1 MEKTKILEIA
11 KKTIKKY
18 QLCDNC
24 IGRLFREFNKE
35 VSNKQKGVSIRNK
48 LKFDKKV
55 SPNDCWL
62 CEGLINE
69 IPHFASL
76 ISEVLKNYEFTTFLV
91 GSKVDDDIIQRE
103 KDLWD
108 LIESKDSESESI
120 KMEIN
125 REVGKILEENLK
137 KTVDFK
143 TPDIMAVVDTS
154 YDVVNLQIKSI
165 FIYGRYKKLERGF
178 PQTKWFCK
186 FCRGIGCKACNY
198 KGKLYDSSI
207 EELISKEAL
216 VLSKGSDASFHGS
229 GREDIDALM
238 LGNGR
243 PFVLEIKNPKIRNI
257 DLSIYKKTTN
267 NNAEKK
273 IEVNNLRFTNG
284 EEIVRIKSTE
294 FNKTYKIIV
303 ESEKPLNKEKL
314 KEVARLLQGKTIR
327 QMTPT
332 RVSHRRALIVRERKI
347 YNCDIESV
355 EGNIAKIKIETESGM
370 YIKELIS
377 GDNGKTIPNLSDMIG
392 IPCIVKELDV
402 TEIKGE

>member
-1 MEKTKILEIA
+1 MKKTKILDIA
-11 KKTIKKY
+11 NKTIKNY

-24 IGRLFREFNKE
+24 IGRLFRQLNKG
-35 VSNKQKGVSIRNK
+35 VSNKQKGESIRRNI
-48 LKFDKKV
+48 KFEKKIN
-55 SPNDCWL
+55 SNDCWL
-62 CEGLINE
+62 CEGLIDE

-76 ISEVLKNYEFTTFLV
+76 ISDALKNYEFNTFLI
-91 GSKVDDDIIQRE
+91 GSKVDDEIIQKE

-108 LIESKDSESESI
+108 YTKFEDSESI

-125 REVGKILEENLK
+125 REVGKILEEKLR
-137 KTVDFK
+137 KTVDFQ
-143 TPDIMAVVDTS
+143 TPDIMAVIDTS

-165 FIYGRYKKLERGF
+165 YIYGRYKKLQRGF

-186 FCRGIGCKACNY
+186 FCRGIGCKSCNY
-198 KGKLYDSSI
+198 QGKLYDSSV

-216 VLSKGSDASFHGS
+216 ALSKGTDESFHGS

-243 PFVLEIKNPKIRNI
+243 PFVLEIKNPKNRTI
-257 DLSIYKKTTN
+257 DLSTYKNRTN
-267 NNAEKK
+267 SNAKKK
-273 IEVNNLRFTNG
+273 IEINNLRFTNG
-284 EEIVRIKSTE
+284 AEIVRIKSTE
-294 FNKTYKIIV
+294 FNKIYRIV
-303 ESEKPLNKEKL
+303 IESEKPLNKEKL
-314 KEVARLLQGKTIR
+314 KEVARLLQGKTIK
-327 QMTPT
+327 QLTPT
-332 RVSHRRALIVRERKI
+332 RVSHRRAQIVRERKI

-355 EGNIAKIKIETESGM
+355 EGNIAKITIETESGT

>member
-1 MEKTKILEIA
+1 MKKTKILDIA
-11 KKTIKKY
+11 NKTIKNY

-24 IGRLFREFNKE
+24 IGRLFRQLNKG
-35 VSNKQKGVSIRNK
+35 VSNKQKGESIRRNIK
-48 LKFDKKV
+48 IEKKIN
-55 SPNDCWL
+55 SNDCWL
-62 CEGLINE
+62 CEGLIDE

-76 ISEVLKNYEFTTFLV
+76 ISDALKNYEFNTFLI
-91 GSKVDDDIIQRE
+91 GSKVDDEIIQKE

-108 LIESKDSESESI
+108 YTKFEDSESI

-125 REVGKILEENLK
+125 REVGKILEEKLR
-137 KTVDFK
+137 KTVDFQ
-143 TPDIMAVVDTS
+143 TPDIMAVIDTL

-165 FIYGRYKKLERGF
+165 YIYGRYKKLQRGF

-186 FCRGIGCKACNY
+186 FCRGIGCKSCNY
-198 KGKLYDSSI
+198 QGKLYDSSV

-216 VLSKGSDASFHGS
+216 ALSKGTDESFHGS

-243 PFVLEIKNPKIRNI
+243 PFVLEIKNPKNRTI
-257 DLSIYKKTTN
+257 DLSTYKNRTN
-267 NNAEKK
+267 SNAKKK
-273 IEVNNLRFTNG
+273 IEINNLRFTNG
-284 EEIVRIKSTE
+284 AEIVRIKSTE
-294 FNKTYKIIV
+294 FNKIYRIV
-303 ESEKPLNKEKL
+303 IESEKPLNKEKL
-314 KEVARLLQGKTIR
+314 KEVARLLQGKTIK
-327 QMTPT
+327 QLTPT
-332 RVSHRRALIVRERKI
+332 RVSHRRAQIVRERKI

-355 EGNIAKIKIETESGM
+355 EGNIAKITIETESGT

>member
-1 MEKTKILEIA
+1 MKKTKILDIA
-11 KKTIKKY
+11 NKTIKKY

-24 IGRLFREFNKE
+24 IGRLFRQVNKG
-35 VSNKQKGVSIRNK
+35 VSNKQKGESIRYD
-48 LKFDKKV
+48 LKFEKKI
-55 SPNDCWL
+55 SSNDCWL
-62 CEGLINE
+62 CEGLIDE

-76 ISEVLKNYEFTTFLV
+76 ISDALKNYEFNTFLI
-91 GSKVDDDIIQRE
+91 GSKVDDEIIQKE

-108 LIESKDSESESI
+108 FTKFEDSESI

-125 REVGKILEENLK
+125 REIGKILEEKLR
-137 KTVDFK
+137 KTVDFQ
-143 TPDIMAVVDTS
+143 TPDIMAVIDTS

-165 FIYGRYKKLERGF
+165 YIYGRYRKLERGF

-198 KGKLYDSSI
+198 QGKLYDFSV

-216 VLSKGSDASFHGS
+216 DLSKGTDESFHGS

-243 PFVLEIKNPKIRNI
+243 PFVLEIKNPKIRTI
-257 DLSIYKKTTN
+257 DLSLYKKKTN
-267 NNAEKK
+267 SNAKKK
-273 IEVNNLRFTNG
+273 IEINNLRFTNG
-284 EEIVRIKSTE
+284 AEIVRIKSTE
-294 FNKTYKIIV
+294 FNKIYRIVV

-314 KEVARLLQGKTIR
+314 KEVAGLLQGKTIK
-327 QMTPT
+327 QLTPT
-332 RVSHRRALIVRERKI
+332 RVSHRRAQIVRERKI

-355 EGNIAKIKIETESGM
+355 EGNIAKITMETESGM

-392 IPCIVKELDV
+392 IPCMVKELDV